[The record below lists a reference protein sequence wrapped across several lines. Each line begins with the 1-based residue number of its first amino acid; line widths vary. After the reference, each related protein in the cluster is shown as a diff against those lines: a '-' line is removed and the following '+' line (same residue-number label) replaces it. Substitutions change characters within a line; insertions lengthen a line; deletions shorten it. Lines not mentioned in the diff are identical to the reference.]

1 MRYLIKNGSIIDPIQ
16 RVATVGHVLIED
28 GKVVQLFNMAEL
40 TSDDHPFGDDVE
52 IIYAQGCIIAPG
64 FTDMHAH
71 LREPGEEDK
80 ETIASGTLA
89 AARGGFTSVCAMPD
103 THPTYDTATVV
114 RQVRQTAMYEGSVRV
129 DVIGAATLGRQ
140 GHTLTDMA
148 ELVESGCIAFSDADH
163 PIGDPAIMRNA
174 LAYARMLGV
183 PIMSHCED
191 TRLNTGWAMHEGV
204 VSTRLG
210 LVGYPAAAEEA
221 QIARDIAL
229 AELTGAHLHICH
241 VSTAG
246 SVALIREAKR
256 RGVRVTAAA
265 TPYHLTLSDE
275 WVLGA
280 LARHDLATEP
290 GAPPERRGGR
300 KKKEPQRGEQ
310 GLRIPSWLDPT
321 RLPPY
326 DPSTRVNPPLRSE
339 DDVEALLEGLSDNT
353 IDAIATNHAPHRL
366 GDKAREYG
374 RAACGISG
382 LETALGLVLTLVH
395 SGSLD
400 IMSVVAKLTEGPA
413 QVLGRSP
420 ASLRPGAQADLVI
433 FDPEQTWTV
442 ETSEFVSKGKNSP
455 IQGQQLK
462 GQVMCTMS
470 GGDIV
475 FRRESFGRTRMGGPQ
490 ASRLDGIL
498 PDEIES

>member
-1 MRYLIKNGSIIDPIQ
+1 
-16 RVATVGHVLIED
+16 
-28 GKVVQLFNMAEL
+28 
-40 TSDDHPFGDDVE
+40 
-52 IIYAQGCIIAPG
+52 
-64 FTDMHAH
+64 
-71 LREPGEEDK
+71 
-80 ETIASGTLA
+80 
-89 AARGGFTSVCAMPD
+89 
-103 THPTYDTATVV
+103 
-114 RQVRQTAMYEGSVRV
+114 
-129 DVIGAATLGRQ
+129 
-140 GHTLTDMA
+140 
-148 ELVESGCIAFSDADH
+148 
-163 PIGDPAIMRNA
+163 
-174 LAYARMLGV
+174 
-183 PIMSHCED
+183 
-191 TRLNTGWAMHEGV
+191 V